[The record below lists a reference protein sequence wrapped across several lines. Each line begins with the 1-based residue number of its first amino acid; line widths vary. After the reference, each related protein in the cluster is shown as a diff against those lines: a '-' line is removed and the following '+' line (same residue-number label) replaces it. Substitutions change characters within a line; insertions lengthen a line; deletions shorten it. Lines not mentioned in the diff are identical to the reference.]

1 VDPEAREAHSFPG
14 LFVFMRPL
22 LPLFLN
28 VSGREVL
35 LVGGGPVAAAK
46 LAQLLGAG
54 ARVTVVAPAFSRE
67 MEVAAGEASVVIA
80 RREFVE
86 SDLDAV
92 WLVIAAATPAVNVR
106 VSEAA
111 AARRIFVN
119 AVDDPANATAY
130 MGGIVRRETVT
141 VAISTGGA
149 APALTSLLRE
159 ALDALLPD
167 DLSDWIRSARETRVA
182 WRRDGVPM
190 KDRKRLLLEAL
201 NGRYAGQPGPVRSP
215 SAAVPM
221 PDESENSCL

>member
-1 VDPEAREAHSFPG
+1 
-14 LFVFMRPL
+14 MRPL

-46 LAQLLGAG
+46 LRQLVAAG
-54 ARVTVVAPAFSRE
+54 ARVTVVAPTFSGE
-67 MEVAAGEASVVIA
+67 MEVAPGDAHVVMV

-92 WLVIAAATPAVNVR
+92 WLAIAAATPAVNAR
-106 VSEAA
+106 VSDAA

-130 MGGIVRRETVT
+130 MGGIVRRQGLT
-141 VAISTGGA
+141 VAISTSGV

-159 ALDALLPD
+159 ALETLLPD
-167 DLSDWIRSARETRVA
+167 DL
-182 WRRDGVPM
+182 
-190 KDRKRLLLEAL
+190 
-201 NGRYAGQPGPVRSP
+201 
-215 SAAVPM
+215 
-221 PDESENSCL
+221 